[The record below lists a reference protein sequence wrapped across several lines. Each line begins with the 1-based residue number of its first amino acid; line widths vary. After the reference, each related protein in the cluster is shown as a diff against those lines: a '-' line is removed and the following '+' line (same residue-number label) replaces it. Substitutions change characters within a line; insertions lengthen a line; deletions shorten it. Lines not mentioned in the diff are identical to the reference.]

1 MNGAN
6 QQEKNEISSDPEE
19 IMISLEQSA
28 LKDLP
33 ANTRIKNP
41 VFVSQLKLKQTGKIW
56 HLVQHE
62 EVIKMKSPN
71 QELVYFVGLL

>member
-1 MNGAN
+1 MNVSN
-6 QQEKNEISSDPEE
+6 EQEKNEISSDPEE